1 MNAMTK
7 FFGRGQDGA
16 VSVPTSQL
24 EQYYADV
31 LSFQA
36 SKARAARRGS
46 RTAWTFGAVMLGI
59 NGALAFGLMS
69 VLPTVR
75 LVPVF
80 IYPHADGTVD
90 SAVSLSQLPVSQQDA
105 VVQSELW
112 QYAMLRESYAADT
125 ANYAY
130 HVVSAMSAPAVRA
143 QYQAWFNYPNP
154 QSPQVSLAKR
164 GTISVERV
172 SGSYIA
178 PGVYRIEFRKT
189 VTLDDAKPVTSRWV
203 TTMHFARTDTVPA
216 TQRVQFNPAGV
227 IVTAYPGAEQEG
239 AP

>member
-1 MNAMTK
+1 MNAMAK
-7 FFGRGQDGA
+7 LLRRGREGTAA
-16 VSVPTSQL
+16 VPESQM
-24 EQYYADV
+24 ERYYSDV

-36 SKARAARRGS
+36 SRARAARRGS
-46 RTAWTFGAVMLGI
+46 RAAWTFGTVMLAI

-69 VLPTVR
+69 VLPVVR

-90 SAVSLSQLPVSQQDA
+90 SSVSLSQLPISQQDA

-112 QYAMLRESYAADT
+112 QYTMLREGYTSDT

-130 HVVSAMSAPAVRA
+130 NVVSAMSASSVRA

-154 QSPQVSLAKR
+154 ESPQVRLGKR
-164 GTISVERV
+164 GTITVERV

-178 PGVYRIEFRKT
+178 GDVYRIEFRKT
-189 VTLDDAKPVTSRWV
+189 ITFEDAKPVTSRWI
-203 TTMHFARTDTVPA
+203 TTLHFTRTDTVPA

-227 IVTAYPGAEQEG
+227 IVTAYPGSEQVG